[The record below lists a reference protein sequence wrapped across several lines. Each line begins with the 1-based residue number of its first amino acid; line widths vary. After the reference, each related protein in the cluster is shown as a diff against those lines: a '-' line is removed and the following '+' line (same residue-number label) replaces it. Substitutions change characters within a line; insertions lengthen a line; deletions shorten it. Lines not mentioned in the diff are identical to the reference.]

1 MVAYSDNTSSQTD
14 FQSAAATMVLTLPD
28 SKTKMR
34 RAPVTPPSVTP
45 PSVSTE
51 ISLAQQLERDR
62 CKSPTQL
69 RASALLA
76 KVAVLPSIPTAT
88 APMPTASGVSSPGLT
103 DSNSSSP
110 ASSPPGDGDQFFVSF
125 PKELPASPNGKPKQ
139 HLIHIK
145 HHIPNIFTGGYISFP
160 DFDRFGGDC
169 TSDEDEPSKRL
180 HSLKI

>member
-1 MVAYSDNTSSQTD
+1 MVAYTDNASAQSD

-28 SKTKMR
+28 SKAKVR

-45 PSVSTE
+45 PSVSTD
-51 ISLAQQLERDR
+51 ISLVQQLERDR

-76 KVAVLPSIPTAT
+76 KVAVLPSVPSAT
-88 APMPTASGVSSPGLT
+88 APMPTASGMSSPGLT

-110 ASSPPGDGDQFFVSF
+110 ASSPPGEGDQFFGTF
-125 PKELPASPNGKPKQ
+125 PKELPCSPN
-139 HLIHIK
+139 
-145 HHIPNIFTGGYISFP
+145 GGYISFP

-169 TSDEDEPSKRL
+169 TSDEEESLRKL
-180 HSLKI
+180 QSLKLQ

>member
-1 MVAYSDNTSSQTD
+1 MVAFVDNTSAQEN
-14 FQSAAATMVLTLPD
+14 FHSAAATMILTLPD

-34 RAPVTPPSVTP
+34 RTPVTPPSVTP

-76 KVAVLPSIPTAT
+76 KVAVIPQIPSAT
-88 APMPTASGVSSPGLT
+88 APMPTASGLSSPGLT

-110 ASSPPGDGDQFFVSF
+110 ASSPPGEGDQFFGGF
-125 PKELPASPNGKPKQ
+125 PKELPASPNG
-139 HLIHIK
+139 
-145 HHIPNIFTGGYISFP
+145 GYISFP
-160 DFDRFGGDC
+160 DFDQFGDG
-169 TSDEDEPSKRL
+169 TYDEEESIRRL
-180 HSLKI
+180 QALKLQ

>member
-45 PSVSTE
+45 PSVSTD
-51 ISLAQQLERDR
+51 ILVQQLERDR

-88 APMPTASGVSSPGLT
+88 APMPTASGLSSPGLT

-110 ASSPPGDGDQFFVSF
+110 ASSPPGEGDQFFVSF
-125 PKELPASPNGKPKQ
+125 PKELPASPNG
-139 HLIHIK
+139 
-145 HHIPNIFTGGYISFP
+145 GYISFP
-160 DFDRFGGDC
+160 DFDQFGGDC

-180 HSLKI
+180 RSLKI

>member
-1 MVAYSDNTSSQTD
+1 MVAYTDNASD

-34 RAPVTPPSVTP
+34 RQPLTPPSVAT
-45 PSVSTE
+45 PSVSTD

-88 APMPTASGVSSPGLT
+88 APMSTASGMSSPGLT

-110 ASSPPGDGDQFFVSF
+110 ASSPPGDGDQFFGSF
-125 PKELPASPNGKPKQ
+125 PKELPCSPN
-139 HLIHIK
+139 
-145 HHIPNIFTGGYISFP
+145 GGYISFP
-160 DFDRFGGDC
+160 DFDQFGGDC
-169 TSDEDEPSKRL
+169 ASDEEESLKRL
-180 HSLKI
+180 QSLKIQ

>member
-1 MVAYSDNTSSQTD
+1 MVAYPDNTPSQTD

-28 SKTKMR
+28 SKTKR

-51 ISLAQQLERDR
+51 ISLVQQLERDR

-88 APMPTASGVSSPGLT
+88 APMATASGMSSPGLT

-110 ASSPPGDGDQFFVSF
+110 ASSPPGEGDQFFGSF
-125 PKELPASPNGKPKQ
+125 PKELPCSPN
-139 HLIHIK
+139 
-145 HHIPNIFTGGYISFP
+145 GGYISFP
-160 DFDRFGGDC
+160 DFDQFGGDC
-169 TSDEDEPSKRL
+169 TSDEEESLKKL
-180 HSLKI
+180 QSLKIQ